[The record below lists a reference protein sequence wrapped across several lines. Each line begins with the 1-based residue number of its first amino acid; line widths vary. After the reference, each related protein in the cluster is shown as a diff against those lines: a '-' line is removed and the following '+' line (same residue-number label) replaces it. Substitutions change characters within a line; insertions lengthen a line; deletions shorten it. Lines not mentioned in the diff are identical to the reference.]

1 MTENKDYTVIPD
13 NVSYPL
19 PLKQNKEPVPF
30 PLYALPQVIRDMT
43 SLISETVQV
52 APEMPA
58 SVALAVLSLCLQ
70 GKAKISFSSF
80 YNEEL
85 NLYVM
90 ISAAP

>member
-1 MTENKDYTVIPD
+1 
-13 NVSYPL
+13 
-19 PLKQNKEPVPF
+19 
-30 PLYALPQVIRDMT
+30 MT
-43 SLISETVQV
+43 SLVSETIQV

-70 GKAKISFSSF
+70 SKAKISFSSF
-80 YNEEL
+80 NNEEL

>member
-1 MTENKDYTVIPD
+1 
-13 NVSYPL
+13 
-19 PLKQNKEPVPF
+19 
-30 PLYALPQVIRDMT
+30 MT
-43 SLISETVQV
+43 SLVSETIQV

-70 GKAKISFSSF
+70 SKAKISFSSF

-90 ISAAP
+90 ISAAL

>member
-70 GKAKISFSSF
+70 GKQK
-80 YNEEL
+80 
-85 NLYVM
+85 
-90 ISAAP
+90 SASVHSTMKSLICM